1 MWNNMT
7 SLKDDEFVCNLLK
20 YEILVRYISQLNV
33 LQLGALQLIQR
44 YNNKSL
50 NHY

>member
-7 SLKDDEFVCNLLK
+7 SLKDAEFVCNLLE

-33 LQLGALQLIQR
+33 LQLGVLQLIQR

>member
-7 SLKDDEFVCNLLK
+7 SLKNAEFVCNLLE

-33 LQLGALQLIQR
+33 LQLEALQRIQR